1 MLVLQIQEKWVEM
14 KILTVR
20 EFQGIKKEDL
30 GERNFTLLEEFIEEN
45 SGDDVE
51 ERLSDFLR
59 ISSHKG
65 VKVIKPRNYVG
76 VINIDNKVQI
86 EILPKVDI
94 GDDCKLRKLFLKML
108 SSLKEFK
115 GKSFKNAQL
124 NDSKLPIYEVFIQ
137 MYLNEVQ
144 ELLKKGLK
152 SDYLTI
158 EGNLTFFK
166 GKFLINQHL
175 KHNIIRKDR
184 FYMAYDEFHI
194 NRPENRL
201 IKTTLLK
208 LNKISSN
215 GKNQLLA
222 KRLLAEFEM
231 VNQSTNIDKDFSLVK
246 KDRNIQFYQNL
257 IDWSEVFLKNK
268 SFSTFKGIQSVN
280 ALLFPMEK
288 IFEAYIAKQLK
299 NKCSEWK
306 VETQKRSKYLFDIP
320 KKFGLKPDII
330 MSKQGKDRT
339 KLDNNKS
346 IVLDTKWKKLISDLS
361 ENYGISQSDMYQM
374 YAYAYKYDVE
384 NVILIYPKHRE
395 VHLKNFPSYIQEGQK
410 NEHIKKIVVKV
421 FLYDLSNE
429 KKSIKELVDLI
440 NSSSKSYEKQ
450 E

>member
-1 MLVLQIQEKWVEM
+1 MVRLQILEKWM
-14 KILTVR
+14 KPKVLTVK
-20 EFQGIKKEDL
+20 EFQEIKKEDL
-30 GERNFTLLEEFIEEN
+30 GEVNFNFFENFIEEN
-45 SGDDVE
+45 SGDDVK

-65 VKVIKPRNYVG
+65 VKVIKPQNYVG

-94 GDDCKLRKLFLKML
+94 DDDDNDNELRKLFLKML

-124 NDSKLPIYEVFIQ
+124 NDSQLPIYEVFIQ

-144 ELLKKGLK
+144 ELLKKGIK

-175 KHNIIRKDR
+175 KHNIVRKDR
-184 FYMAYDEFHI
+184 FFMAYDEFHI

-246 KDRNIQFYQNL
+246 KDRNAQAYQSL
-257 IDWSEVFLKNK
+257 MTWSQVFLKNK
-268 SFSTFKGIQSVN
+268 SFSTFKGTENVN

-288 IFEAYIAKQLK
+288 IFEAYVAKQLK
-299 NKCSEWK
+299 IKFPEWS
-306 VETQKRSKYLFDIP
+306 VETQKKDKYLFDNP
-320 KKFGLKPDII
+320 KTFQLKPDIY
-330 MSKQGKDRT
+330 MSKEGVA
-339 KLDNNKS
+339 
-346 IVLDTKWKKLISDLS
+346 IVLDTKWKKLIQNSN
-361 ENYGISQSDMYQM
+361 NYGISQSDMYQM

-384 NVILIYPKHRE
+384 NIILIYPKHSE
-395 VHLKNFPSYIQEGQK
+395 ISFKNDYTTYVQKQYNLKS
-410 NEHIKKIVVKV
+410 IVITV
-421 FLYDLSNE
+421 FLYDLV
-429 KKSIKELVDLI
+429 KEENSQIILKEYLSKDLH
-440 NSSSKSYEKQ
+440 
-450 E
+450 

>member
-1 MLVLQIQEKWVEM
+1 MKP

-30 GERNFTLLEEFIEEN
+30 GESNFILLEEFIEEN
-45 SGDDVE
+45 SGDDVK

-86 EILPKVDI
+86 EILPKIDI
-94 GDDCKLRKLFLKML
+94 GNEYELRKLFLKLL

-115 GKSFKNAQL
+115 GKSFKNARL

-152 SDYLTI
+152 SDYVTLK
-158 EGNLTFFK
+158 GNLPFFK
-166 GKFLINQHL
+166 GKLLVNQHI
-175 KHNIIRKDR
+175 KQNIVRKDR

-231 VNQSTNIDKDFSLVK
+231 VNQSTNLDKDFSLVK
-246 KDRNIQFYQNL
+246 KDRNAQFYQNL
-257 IDWSEVFLKNK
+257 IHWSEVFLKNK
-268 SFSTFKGIQSVN
+268 SFSTFQGTQSVN

-299 NKCSEWK
+299 TKCSEWK
-306 VETQKRSKYLFDIP
+306 VETQKRSKYLFDKP
-320 KKFGLKPDII
+320 RQFRMKPDIY
-330 MSKQGKDRT
+330 MSKD
-339 KLDNNKS
+339 DS
-346 IVLDTKWKKLISDLS
+346 AIVLDTKWKKLISDSS

-384 NVILIYPKHRE
+384 NVILIYPKHKE
-395 VHLKNFPSYIQEGQK
+395 VQLKNFPSYIQDEDQ

-429 KKSIKELVDLI
+429 EKSIEELGNLI
-440 NSSSKSYEKQ
+440 SELTCYP
-450 E
+450 

>member
-1 MLVLQIQEKWVEM
+1 MRRGRSDLNYKISDGVFKEFCKRAASDKSNNYVFIIDEINRGNISKIFGELITLIEDSKRDGEEEAMSVTLPYSQEEFSVPKNVY
-14 KILTVR
+14 ILGTMNTADR
-20 EFQGIKKEDL
+20 SIALMDTALRRRF
-30 GERNFTLLEEFIEEN
+30 EFIEMMP
-45 SGDDVE
+45 D
-51 ERLSDFLR
+51 
-59 ISSHKG
+59 ISLLKNVV
-65 VKVIKPRNYVG
+65 VK
-76 VINIDNKVQI
+76 DNKDN
-86 EILPKVDI
+86 KD
-94 GDDCKLRKLFLKML
+94 
-108 SSLKEFK
+108 
-115 GKSFKNAQL
+115 
-124 NDSKLPIYEVFIQ
+124 
-137 MYLNEVQ
+137 
-144 ELLKKGLK
+144 
-152 SDYLTI
+152 
-158 EGNLTFFK
+158 
-166 GKFLINQHL
+166 
-175 KHNIIRKDR
+175 NIVRKDR

>member
-1 MLVLQIQEKWVEM
+1 M
-14 KILTVR
+14 KPQVLTVK

-30 GERNFTLLEEFIEEN
+30 GEINFNLFENFIEEN

-65 VKVIKPRNYVG
+65 VKVIKPQNYVG

-86 EILPKVDI
+86 EILPKIDI
-94 GDDCKLRKLFLKML
+94 GDDNELRKLFLKML

-246 KDRNIQFYQNL
+246 KDRNAQAYQSL
-257 IDWSEVFLKNK
+257 MIWSQVFLKNK
-268 SFSTFKGIQSVN
+268 SFSTFKGTENVN

-288 IFEAYIAKQLK
+288 IFEAYVAKQLK
-299 NKCSEWK
+299 IKFPEWN
-306 VETQKRSKYLFDIP
+306 VETQKDDKYLFDNP
-320 KKFGLKPDII
+320 KTFGLKPDIY
-330 MSKQGKDRT
+330 MSKGG
-339 KLDNNKS
+339 S
-346 IVLDTKWKKLISDLS
+346 AIVLDTKWKKLI
-361 ENYGISQSDMYQM
+361 ENSKKYGISESDMHQM

-384 NVILIYPKHRE
+384 NVILIYPKHKE
-395 VHLKNFPSYIQEGQK
+395 ISFNKDGKGDKNDYTTYVQKQNNEYNLKS
-410 NEHIKKIVVKV
+410 IVITV
-421 FLYDLSNE
+421 FLYDLV
-429 KKSIKELVDLI
+429 KEENSQRTLKEYLSKDLH
-440 NSSSKSYEKQ
+440 
-450 E
+450 

>member
-1 MLVLQIQEKWVEM
+1 MKP

-30 GERNFTLLEEFIEEN
+30 GESNFILLEEFIEEN

-86 EILPKVDI
+86 EILPKIDI
-94 GDDCKLRKLFLKML
+94 GDEYELRKLFLKML
-108 SSLKEFK
+108 SSLKAFK

-152 SDYLTI
+152 SDYITL
-158 EGNLTFFK
+158 EGNLPFFK
-166 GKFLINQHL
+166 GKLLVN
-175 KHNIIRKDR
+175 KHIKQNIVRKDR

-246 KDRNIQFYQNL
+246 KDRNAQFYQNL

-299 NKCSEWK
+299 TKCSEWK
-306 VETQKRSKYLFDIP
+306 VETQKRSKYLFDRP
-320 KKFGLKPDII
+320 RQFRMKPDIY
-330 MSKQGKDRT
+330 MSKD
-339 KLDNNKS
+339 DS
-346 IVLDTKWKKLISDLS
+346 AIVLDTKWKKLIEDKSK
-361 ENYGISQSDMYQM
+361 NYGISQSDMYQM

-384 NVILIYPKHRE
+384 NVILIYPKDEE
-395 VHLKNFPSYIQEGQK
+395 VKLANFSSYIQEGQN
-410 NEHIKKIVVKV
+410 NEYIKKIVVKV

-429 KKSIKELVDLI
+429 EKSIEELGELI
-440 NSSSKSYEKQ
+440 NKASK
-450 E
+450 

>member
-1 MLVLQIQEKWVEM
+1 
-14 KILTVR
+14 
-20 EFQGIKKEDL
+20 
-30 GERNFTLLEEFIEEN
+30 
-45 SGDDVE
+45 
-51 ERLSDFLR
+51 
-59 ISSHKG
+59 
-65 VKVIKPRNYVG
+65 
-76 VINIDNKVQI
+76 
-86 EILPKVDI
+86 
-94 GDDCKLRKLFLKML
+94 
-108 SSLKEFK
+108 
-115 GKSFKNAQL
+115 
-124 NDSKLPIYEVFIQ
+124 
-137 MYLNEVQ
+137 
-144 ELLKKGLK
+144 
-152 SDYLTI
+152 
-158 EGNLTFFK
+158 
-166 GKFLINQHL
+166 
-175 KHNIIRKDR
+175 
-184 FYMAYDEFHI
+184 
-194 NRPENRL
+194 
-201 IKTTLLK
+201 
-208 LNKISSN
+208 
-215 GKNQLLA
+215 
-222 KRLLAEFEM
+222 
-231 VNQSTNIDKDFSLVK
+231 
-246 KDRNIQFYQNL
+246 
-257 IDWSEVFLKNK
+257 
-268 SFSTFKGIQSVN
+268 
-280 ALLFPMEK
+280 MEK